1 MGELLYN
8 IGGVGSTGRRNT
20 LAKPEFFKTI
30 VPKTFTSHGKG
41 KDAMVLSI
49 VLLPAW
55 GEI

>member
-55 GEI
+55 GEV